1 MASSWGIETYRAS
14 RLRGAQWRCFVSWSL
29 KVQENAGCKRLTGFG
44 QAFFRVATAS
54 FRRAD
59 TLAFPANRWLIVL
72 YSQVKFPVPRGV
84 GRGLGVA
91 LGIAVGDG
99 EAVGVGVGVALG
111 VGVGVGTPFGV
122 IKA

>member
-1 MASSWGIETYRAS
+1 M
-14 RLRGAQWRCFVSWSL
+14 
-29 KVQENAGCKRLTGFG
+29 QENAGCKRLTGFG